1 MRNGNIIR
9 LIAIVAIVV
18 VICTGLAAIP
28 QAIAVSEP
36 TLPSGYKWYYD
47 DEFKFGIGYPENWAV
62 VPKEEIIITDEVT
75 LGMAMFRDPD
85 TSGMISVSVA
95 SEYDMEE
102 LKAKGAKK
110 VVINGREGYEAI
122 IQPMPPVKMKLVAFA
137 VADRYY
143 VISCT
148 TSAELFDEYVD
159 MFDNAINSFVI
170 EYPAPVTPMPSPS
183 PSPTPE
189 EGVPGFET
197 IFAIA
202 GLLTVAYLLRGRG

>member
-1 MRNGNIIR
+1 M
-9 LIAIVAIVV
+9 
-18 VICTGLAAIP
+18 
-28 QAIAVSEP
+28 
-36 TLPSGYKWYYD
+36 
-47 DEFKFGIGYPENWAV
+47 FG
-62 VPKEEIIITDEVT
+62 
-75 LGMAMFRDPD
+75 DPD
-85 TSGMISVSVA
+85 TANMISVLVS

-110 VVINGREGYEAI
+110 VVINDREGYEAI

-143 VISCT
+143 LISCT

-170 EYPAPVTPMPSPS
+170 EYPAPVTPTPSPSPSPS

-189 EGVPGFET
+189 EGVPGFGAV
-197 IFAIA
+197 FAIA
-202 GLLTVAYLLRGRG
+202 GLLAVAYLLRRKG